1 MFTTDLSSSS
11 IKQLIGTKCLNPN
24 VGTHLSVDQC
34 VQSTTAF
41 RDLADMLDTQPT
53 YSPKFHLSQAGTTA
67 ERNAMLRA
75 ARAFNR
81 AAEQLGQARRAM
93 VF

>member
-1 MFTTDLSSSS
+1 MTSDLSHGS
-11 IKQLIGTKCLNPN
+11 IKQLTRGACLNPN
-24 VGTHLSVDQC
+24 VGMHMSVDQC
-34 VQSTTAF
+34 VKSTTAF
-41 RDLADMLDTQPT
+41 ADLADMLDTQPS
-53 YSPKFHLSQAGTTA
+53 YSPKFCLSRCQTTA

-81 AAEQLGQARRAM
+81 AAEQLGQTRRAL